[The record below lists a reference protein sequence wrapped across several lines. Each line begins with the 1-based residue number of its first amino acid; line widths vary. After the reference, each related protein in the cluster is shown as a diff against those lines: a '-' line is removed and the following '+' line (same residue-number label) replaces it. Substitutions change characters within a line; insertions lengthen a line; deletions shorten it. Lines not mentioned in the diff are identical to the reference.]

1 MNLQFQAQGESL
13 KAARQY
19 QSAISVYRAAKE
31 TVTLAEERLLQNG
44 EGNLSAAWQE
54 MMNHATM
61 RVNKQ
66 QKIISFAFHEAM
78 TLTSKLKNS
87 STACFVKVY
96 GNDHYLNYE

>member
-66 QKIISFAFHEAM
+66 RKYFLLRFM
-78 TLTSKLKNS
+78 RLWL
-87 STACFVKVY
+87 
-96 GNDHYLNYE
+96 

>member
-66 QKIISFAFHEAM
+66 KNNFFCVSWGYDFNEHIAE
-78 TLTSKLKNS
+78 KLFNS
-87 STACFVKVY
+87 MFCKS
-96 GNDHYLNYE
+96 LRQWPPS

>member
-31 TVTLAEERLLQNG
+31 TVTLAEERLRQNG

-66 QKIISFAFHEAM
+66 K
-78 TLTSKLKNS
+78 K
-87 STACFVKVY
+87 
-96 GNDHYLNYE
+96 